1 MPPAEKF
8 EDLRVW
14 QTARQIVSSI
24 YRLSSVDGF
33 SKDYALRDQI
43 RRAAISIP
51 SNISEGFARRS
62 NGEFVQFLFIVHPVK
77 YMRTFLFHGAG
88 GSAAEVENQLYLALD
103 QSYITQEEFDSIY
116 EGLELLSKQLS
127 KFITYLKKA
136 G

>member
-14 QTARQIVSSI
+14 QMARQIVSSV

-43 RRAAISIP
+43 RRACISIP

-62 NGEFVQFLFIVHPVK
+62 NREFVQFLFIAK
-77 YMRTFLFHGAG
+77 

-103 QSYITQEEFDSIY
+103 QGYITQQEFNSVY

>member
-1 MPPAEKF
+1 MPAAEKF

-62 NGEFVQFLFIVHPVK
+62 NREFVQFLFIAK
-77 YMRTFLFHGAG
+77 

-103 QSYITQEEFDSIY
+103 QSYITQEEFNSIY

>member
-1 MPPAEKF
+1 MPAAEKF

-62 NGEFVQFLFIVHPVK
+62 NREFVQFLFIAK
-77 YMRTFLFHGAG
+77 

-103 QSYITQEEFDSIY
+103 QSYITQEEFNLIY
-116 EGLELLSKQLS
+116 EALELLSKQLS
-127 KFITYLKKA
+127 KFITYLKQA

>member
-1 MPPAEKF
+1 
-8 EDLRVW
+8 
-14 QTARQIVSSI
+14 
-24 YRLSSVDGF
+24 VDGF

-51 SNISEGFARRS
+51 SNIAEGFSRRS
-62 NGEFVQFLFIVHPVK
+62 NKEFIQFLFIVHPMK
-77 YMRTFLFHGAG
+77 YMRRFLFHGAG
-88 GSAAEVENQLYLALD
+88 GSAVEVENQLYLALD

-127 KFITYLKKA
+127 KFITYLKEA

>member
-1 MPPAEKF
+1 M
-8 EDLRVW
+8 
-14 QTARQIVSSI
+14 SSI

-51 SNISEGFARRS
+51 SNVAEGFSRCS
-62 NGEFVQFLFIVHPVK
+62 NREFVQFLFIAK
-77 YMRTFLFHGAG
+77 

-103 QSYITQEEFDSIY
+103 QSYIAQEEFNSIY
-116 EGLELLSKQLS
+116 ESLELLSKQLS